1 MTDRPLVVMALDISV
16 RRTGWAIGSPDWP
29 RPYWSTYADGGDW
42 TKQSGERLHAWRAFL
57 KSKIAEHGVTYL
69 ATERLMIPKDEF
81 NYDSHIPMS
90 KLHGIV
96 EELHVD
102 LGIRGG
108 SVHVATWR
116 AGFLGTAVAP
126 KHLGSA
132 QRTNWFKDEAVRK
145 CMQRGWLTSVH
156 DEAEALGI
164 MDFALYCL
172 DEDYAHKIGP
182 FIRRAEL
189 KASEARYRGEAPAA

>member
-1 MTDRPLVVMALDISV
+1 MSSHPVVLGLDLSK
-16 RRTGWAIGSPDWP
+16 RRTGFAVGSCDWT
-29 RPYWSTYADGGDW
+29 RFYWGTYSDAGDW
-42 TKQSGERLHAWRAFL
+42 EKQSGKRLHAWRNWL
-57 KSKIAEHGVTYL
+57 KEKIAQHGVTYI
-69 ATERLMIPKDEF
+69 AMERLIIPKNEF
-81 NYDSHIPMS
+81 NYESHIPMAQI
-90 KLHGIV
+90 HGITD
-96 EELHVD
+96 ELALD
-102 LGIRGG
+102 LGIRCG
-108 SVHVATWR
+108 SVHISTWR
-116 AGFLGTAVAP
+116 AHGLGTSVAP

-156 DEAEALGI
+156 DEAEALLI